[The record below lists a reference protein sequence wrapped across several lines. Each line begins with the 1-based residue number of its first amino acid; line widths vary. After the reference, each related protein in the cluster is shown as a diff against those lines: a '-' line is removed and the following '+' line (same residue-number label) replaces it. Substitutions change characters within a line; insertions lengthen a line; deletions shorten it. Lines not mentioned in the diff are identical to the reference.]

1 MMVVQTPLTNEE
13 LGELLGISHA
23 TVSRIKSGHRL
34 PSLGVMDKIR
44 ELYGWSIDDQ
54 TDARNGDTYAIE
66 FNQRVA
72 NRAVPASE

>member
-1 MMVVQTPLTNEE
+1 MAVQTPLTNEE

-54 TDARNGDTYAIE
+54 TDARNSNTYATE
-66 FNQRVA
+66 FNKRVT
-72 NRAVPASE
+72 NRTAPPGE